1 MNVVLF
7 YTISVIGSILGI
19 STTGY
24 ELSSSGATCDKLGL
38 RDTTKSRTEL
48 ANDEQITT
56 IMKHTLKEVCICNTP
71 M

>member
-24 ELSSSGATCDKLGL
+24 ELSSSEATCDKLGL

-56 IMKHTLKEVCICNTP
+56 IMKQTHFKRGSHL
-71 M
+71 